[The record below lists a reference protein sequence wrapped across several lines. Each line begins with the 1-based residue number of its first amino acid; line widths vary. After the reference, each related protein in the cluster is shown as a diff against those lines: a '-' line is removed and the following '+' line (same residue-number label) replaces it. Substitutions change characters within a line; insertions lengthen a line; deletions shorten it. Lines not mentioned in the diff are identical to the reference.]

1 MLQAIKNILFSTRL
15 TAVLLL
21 VFAVAI
27 GWATFIENDY
37 GTPASKA
44 LIFNTRWF
52 ELVIVLLAI
61 NLVGNIFK
69 YRMFRKEKL
78 AVLTFHISL
87 IIIVIGAGIT
97 RYISFEGSM
106 HIRQGETS
114 STIVSDDTFFRFK
127 VDNKETQYT
136 GERKLFLNPRYN
148 KPFEFDFEFEGKPI
162 HLTYKNFIP
171 NSIDTVIEVSGG
183 KKIIEIV
190 TVGQGGRVSRFI
202 ESGQTKF
209 FGNFPIAFNNNDVA
223 EAIKINLTDTGLYV
237 LSPYDLQYLSMD
249 DQSTGMLSK
258 DTAHLLL
265 NRRLYSVGEVQL
277 VYKTIHESAKIEKI
291 EAPKENQNGEDAL
304 VLDVTCAGE
313 QKEVTLF
320 GGKGYVSNH
329 TIFQLAGL
337 NFSLVYGSKEYFTP
351 FGVRLNKFKLER
363 YPGSNSP
370 SSFESEVT
378 LFDNRDGGTEFNQRI
393 YMNNVLDYDG
403 YRMFQSSYDQD
414 EGGTILSVNH
424 DYWGT
429 LVTYIGY
436 ALMMLGMVL
445 TLISKKSRFNTLRK
459 SIKKMRKGA
468 GLIAL
473 ISLLSF
479 GAKAQDNHDHEE
491 HEHSSHQEHKHEKTV
506 VKEVVIDINHAEKFS
521 KLLVQDNGGRIKPLH
536 TMGSEVV
543 RKVTGKEEF
552 NNQNAS
558 QIFLGMMYNSP
569 QWRETKMIKVKNP
582 ELEELVGAVN
592 HYVSFID
599 LFDENLNYK
608 LGKYVEEANR
618 KKPAEQNKFDKE
630 LLKVDERANICLMV
644 FQGHLLKIFPKF
656 KDDNNTWYTGMDY
669 KEFTTHDSI
678 FVKAMIPMYFSS
690 ITHSLKE
697 NNWALADST
706 LQHLF
711 DYQKRFGGVVMP
723 PQAKIDAEITYNKL
737 QIFKKLFMYYAL
749 VGVFMLFFL
758 FADIISPRKWKQIV
772 IKVCSY
778 VLFALFLVHAGGLAM
793 RWYISGH
800 APWSNGYESMIY
812 IAFITILAGFVFS
825 RSSKMTIAATAV
837 LASLTLMVAH
847 LNFMDPEITPLV
859 PVLKSYWLMI
869 HVAVITG
876 SYGFLGLGAVLG
888 LMNLLLM
895 IFRTKKNNDRIGK
908 TLKELTYIN
917 ELTLTVGLF
926 MAAIGTFLGGIW
938 ANESWGRYWGWDPK
952 ETWALVI
959 VLFYAML
966 LHLRF
971 IPKANG
977 KYLFNVLALFGFSTV
992 MMTYFGVNYYLSGL
1006 HSYAKGDPVPIPS
1019 YVPIT
1024 VGIAL
1029 VIAIIAYFRNRKFK
1043 A

>member
-1 MLQAIKNILFSTRL
+1 
-15 TAVLLL
+15 VP
-21 VFAVAI
+21 
-27 GWATFIENDY
+27 E
-37 GTPASKA
+37 
-44 LIFNTRWF
+44 
-52 ELVIVLLAI
+52 
-61 NLVGNIFK
+61 
-69 YRMFRKEKL
+69 
-78 AVLTFHISL
+78 
-87 IIIVIGAGIT
+87 
-97 RYISFEGSM
+97 
-106 HIRQGETS
+106 
-114 STIVSDDTFFRFK
+114 
-127 VDNKETQYT
+127 
-136 GERKLFLNPRYN
+136 
-148 KPFEFDFEFEGKPI
+148 
-162 HLTYKNFIP
+162 
-171 NSIDTVIEVSGG
+171 G

-190 TVGQGGRVSRFI
+190 TVGQGGRLSRFV

-209 FGNFPIAFNNNDVA
+209 FGNLPVAFNNSDIK
-223 EAIKINLTDTGLYV
+223 EAIQITTTDSGV
-237 LSPYDLQYLSMD
+237 FVFSPYDLEYLSMD
-249 DQSTGMLSK
+249 DQSTGLLSK
-258 DTAHLLL
+258 DTLHPFK
-265 NRRLYSVGEVQL
+265 NRRLYSVGEIQL

-291 EAPKENQNGEDAL
+291 EAPKENKNGEDAL
-304 VLDVTCAGE
+304 VVDVTCAGE

-320 GGKGYVSNH
+320 GGKGYVSNN

-337 NFSLVYGSKEYFTP
+337 NFSLVYGSKEYYTP

-378 LFDNRDGGTEFNQRI
+378 LFDNRAGGTEFNQRI

-436 ALMMLGMVL
+436 ALMILGMIL
-445 TLISKKSRFNTLRK
+445 TLVSKKSRFNNLRN

-479 GAKAQDNHDHEE
+479 GAKAQDNHEGHNHDNHD
-491 HEHSSHQEHKHEKTV
+491 HSSHEQHEQQPTE
-506 VKEVVIDINHAEKFS
+506 VKEVIIDLNHAEKFS

-543 RKVTGKEEF
+543 RKVTGKEGF

-558 QIFLGMMYNSP
+558 QVFLGMMYNSP

-582 ELEELVGAVN
+582 ELEEKLGAVD

-599 LFDENLNYK
+599 LFDKQFNYK
-608 LGKYVEEANR
+608 LSKFVEEANR
-618 KKPAEQNKFDKE
+618 KKPAEQDKFDKE
-630 LLKVDERANICLMV
+630 VLKVDERANICLMV
-644 FQGHLLKIFPKF
+644 FQGTLLKIFPKF
-656 KDDNNTWYTGMDY
+656 KEENNTWYTSADY

-678 FVKAMIPMYFSS
+678 FVKAMIPMYFGAISQS
-690 ITHSLKE
+690 IKS
-697 NNWALADST
+697 NDWALADTT
-706 LQHLF
+706 LKHLF
-711 DYQKRFGGVVMP
+711 DYQQKFGGEVLP
-723 PQAKIDAEITYNKL
+723 PQAKVDAEITYNKL

-749 VGVFMLFFL
+749 IGVLMLFFL
-758 FADIISPRKWKQIV
+758 FADIISPRKWKRIV
-772 IKVCSY
+772 INVCSFI
-778 VLFALFLVHAGGLAM
+778 LFALFVVHAGGLAM

-876 SYGFLGLGAVLG
+876 SYGFLGLGAVLA

-895 IFRTKKNNDRIGK
+895 IFRTKNNNDRIGK

-917 ELTLTVGLF
+917 ELTITVGLF

-977 KYLFNVLALFGFSTV
+977 KYLFNTLALFGFSTV
-992 MMTYFGVNYYLSGL
+992 IMTYFGVNYYLSGL
-1006 HSYAKGDPVPIPS
+1006 HSYAKGDPVPIPT

-1024 VGIAL
+1024 VAVALLIAG
-1029 VIAIIAYFRNRKFK
+1029 IAYFRNRKFSK
-1043 A
+1043 